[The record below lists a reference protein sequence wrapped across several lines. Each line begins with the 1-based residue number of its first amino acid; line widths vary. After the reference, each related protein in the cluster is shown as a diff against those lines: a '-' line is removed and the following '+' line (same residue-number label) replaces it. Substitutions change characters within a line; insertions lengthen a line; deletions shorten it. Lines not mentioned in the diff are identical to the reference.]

1 VRIGYI
7 VVTPAKSPIL
17 FYSSKTLSA
26 LRAVNVP
33 RARWLKSAWGIV
45 APPMPVEKSGQSGV

>member
-1 VRIGYI
+1 MRIGFI
-7 VVTPAKSPIL
+7 VVTPAKNPIL
-17 FYSSKTLSA
+17 FYLSKTLSV

-45 APPMPVEKSGQSGV
+45 APPMAVEKSGQSGV